1 MTSTPSRAAATTTAA
16 SSCFLAPPSLA
27 PFLPPPSQLSSVCMC
42 VSCGCA
48 AATTRPFRG
57 LALSPPPPFSASFF
71 LSTFF
76 VHFFP
81 SIVPFAVVVSRHL
94 CAFSIFFFFAFAPL
108 SVDCGEA
115 FVLLL
120 VYFFFLSLSWIAAG
134 VKTRQNSS
142 SSVLQRHSPPP
153 CDWDALT
160 KGEYGNNWLRPRSY
174 KSPFC

>member
-57 LALSPPPPFSASFF
+57 LALSPPPF
-71 LSTFF
+71 LRLFLPI
-76 VHFFP
+76 HL
-81 SIVPFAVVVSRHL
+81 L
-94 CAFSIFFFFAFAPL
+94 CALFSVDRAVCSRRVTTFMCFLHFFFAFAPL